1 MKGKLEKIGDKW
13 FVRYV
18 RSEGGG
24 SFRLPLHPNF
34 VEMTDFV
41 YIKNERFYDGD
52 EIDFTEALVNP
63 MGRYVDPNDLRQN
76 HSLCKGYARP
86 HLLERGIIIPHK
98 EEDLGYT
105 TKTGIKISDEMVRAT
120 MIPKEYFGKKEDSMM
135 VVPMAQ
141 YPKDETKKLFTDYP
155 ITELGDEEFK
165 EAPIRECELLFYD
178 DNKYCYVK
186 VGGIEKEIKRA
197 YIYTKSGR
205 CGEVDCISID
215 EINKLIKVNKQKQHL
230 IDMMKGDE
238 ELGLYEQIDQ
248 NNPVTKGSTALVKE
262 IKLEDVFNDKKKEG
276 AKRVIQQHK
285 VLKELTL
292 INPAH
297 LIMTSDGYGEF
308 PDGYKL
314 TEKGIQ
320 YIIEQLNK

>member
-63 MGRYVDPNDLRQN
+63 MGRDVEPNNLGQN
-76 HSLCKGYARP
+76 HSLCKWYARP
-86 HLLERGIIIPHK
+86 YLDEK
-98 EEDLGYT
+98 EE
-105 TKTGIKISDEMVRAT
+105 
-120 MIPKEYFGKKEDSMM
+120 
-135 VVPMAQ
+135 
-141 YPKDETKKLFTDYP
+141 
-155 ITELGDEEFK
+155 
-165 EAPIRECELLFYD
+165 
-178 DNKYCYVK
+178 
-186 VGGIEKEIKRA
+186 
-197 YIYTKSGR
+197 
-205 CGEVDCISID
+205 
-215 EINKLIKVNKQKQHL
+215 QKQH
-230 IDMMKGDE
+230 IVDMMKSDE
-238 ELGLYEQIDQ
+238 ELGLYDENSPFYNHQVRLVNDLAKKIKLEQELGLYDEPGVKEI
-248 NNPVTKGSTALVKE
+248 KE
-262 IKLEDVFNDKKKEG
+262 IKLEDVFNDKKREKV
-276 AKRVIQQHK
+276 KQVIHQHK
-285 VLKELTL
+285 ALKDLTL

-320 YIIEQLNK
+320 YIIEQLNKE